1 MLRHNVHNFDSQIL
15 YLEAMTDIS
24 PKPDIMICQNLIDN
38 MYILA
43 KIVLVGQI

>member
-15 YLEAMTDIS
+15 YLEAS

-38 MYILA
+38 RYILA
-43 KIVLVGQI
+43 KLVLVGQI